1 MNRDEP
7 ILVDDLYETL
17 QIAPSASP
25 EVVEAAYR
33 GLTKKYGSDPDPAV
47 REKRRELDR
56 AYAVLSDAGRR
67 ADYDRS
73 RGVPRPTAADV
84 PESPAAV
91 VVVAANGNGSDT
103 VKTWPRGVVA
113 CPRDPS
119 VETALRCSRCETPI
133 CPKCLIQTPVGA
145 RCRDCAR
152 ISKSPVYTVNNATMV
167 RAGVAAVV
175 GGIVMGLIWGLVLLP
190 FSVGFFS
197 IFVGAGLGYA
207 FTRMMEFATG
217 RKRGPVIVAFA
228 IFGIGIAWGMQLLFV
243 DVRIAMY
250 GLVAAGVAVY
260 FAYQNLR

>member
-1 MNRDEP
+1 MNPNEP
-7 ILVDDLYETL
+7 LLVDDLYETL
-17 QIAPSASP
+17 QVAPSASP
-25 EVVEAAYR
+25 EVVEAAYH

-47 REKRRELDR
+47 REQRRDLDR
-56 AYAVLSDAGRR
+56 AYEVLSDASRR

-73 RGVPRPTAADV
+73 RMAGRAAAPVSTAQPTA
-84 PESPAAV
+84 PP
-91 VVVAANGNGSDT
+91 ANGEAT
-103 VKTWPRGVVA
+103 VAVKTWPKGVVT
-113 CPRDPS
+113 CPRDPG

-152 ISKSPVYTVNNATMV
+152 MTKSPVYTVSNATMV
-167 RAGVAAVV
+167 RAALASVV
-175 GGIVMGLIWGLVLLP
+175 GGVAMGLIWGLVLLP

-228 IFGIGIAWGMQLLFV
+228 VFGIGIAWAMQLLFV

>member
-1 MNRDEP
+1 MNRDDVT
-7 ILVDDLYETL
+7 IVDDLYETL

-47 REKRRELDR
+47 RERRRDLDR
-56 AYAVLSDAGRR
+56 AYAVLSDAGLR
-67 ADYDRS
+67 AEYDRS
-73 RGVPRPTAADV
+73 RAVTRPAGAVVPQPTAA
-84 PESPAAV
+84 
-91 VVVAANGNGSDT
+91 VAQTNGDGSGS
-103 VKTWPRGVVA
+103 VKTWPKGVVS

-152 ISKSPVYTVNNATMV
+152 ISKSPVYTVDSTTMV

-175 GGIVMGLIWGLVLLP
+175 GGIAMGLIWGLVLLP

-228 IFGIGIAWGMQLLFV
+228 IFGIGIAWAMQLLFV